1 MTETA
6 RRRLGGCLRCAPRT
20 KRPSWGMESSAE
32 GPPYRQLK
40 AWAESRDLAVSI
52 YKLCVRRAKTIDRGL
67 ADQIRRAAISI
78 PSNIAEGNGRG
89 TNRDS
94 LRFLYIARG
103 SLCEL
108 ESQIDVCLRAGLI
121 EVEDSRSI
129 AGQITLVGRLIGG
142 LITYRKSRPD

>member
-1 MTETA
+1 MTEPSKP
-6 RRRLGGCLRCAPRT
+6 RLGNNLRCDETAKRT
-20 KRPSWGMESSAE
+20 SRRMETTQD

-40 AWAESRDLAVSI
+40 AWIESRDLAVLI
-52 YKLCVRRAKTIDRGL
+52 YRLCAKRPASMDRGL
-67 ADQIRRAAISI
+67 TDQIRRAAISI

-108 ESQIDVCLRAGLI
+108 ESQIDVCQHTGLI
-121 EVEDSRSI
+121 EIEVGRNI
-129 AGQITLVGRLIGG
+129 TGQMTLVGRLIGG

>member
-6 RRRLGGCLRCAPRT
+6 HRRPGECLLCNELT
-20 KRPSWGMESSAE
+20 GRPAWSMESSAE
-32 GPPYRQLK
+32 GAPYRQLK
-40 AWAESRDLAVSI
+40 AWAESRDLAVLI

-108 ESQIDVCLRAGLI
+108 ESQIDVCQRAGLI
-121 EVEDSRSI
+121 EIEDSRNI
-129 AGQITLVGRLIGG
+129 ADQMALVGRLIGG
-142 LITYRKSRPD
+142 LITYRKTRPD

>member
-1 MTETA
+1 METTQA
-6 RRRLGGCLRCAPRT
+6 
-20 KRPSWGMESSAE
+20 
-32 GPPYRQLK
+32 GPPYRHLK
-40 AWAESRDLAVSI
+40 AWSESRDLAVLV
-52 YKLCVRRAKTIDRGL
+52 YKLCVRRAKTIDHGL

-108 ESQIDVCLRAGLI
+108 ESQMDVCQRAGLI
-121 EVEDSRSI
+121 ETTDSRNI
-129 AGQITLVGRLIGG
+129 ADQIALVGRLIGG
-142 LITYRKSRPD
+142 LIAYRKSRPD